1 MSTLTAPALPQIY
14 SFGHPLDMAE
24 DKIGLLR
31 DSADAADDV
40 EELRRRFAADGYL
53 YMTKEATGRWF
64 RYDFAEQSM
73 VGWSTNVYPS
83 GAAVLGDTAY
93 DVVEPETGIRFVQY
107 ILNTSNI
114 VMRCMVV

>member
-40 EELRRRFAADGYL
+40 EELRRQRIVVRR
-53 YMTKEATGRWF
+53 GRPGHLSD
-64 RYDFAEQSM
+64 RS
-73 VGWSTNVYPS
+73 
-83 GAAVLGDTAY
+83 
-93 DVVEPETGIRFVQY
+93 R
-107 ILNTSNI
+107 
-114 VMRCMVV
+114 MVVHSPNARSVSTAASCAIPPTPRTTSRSSAAASPPTATST